1 MYTNEQLKKEFL
13 SKIKAENPNIKAE
26 NLIDNLTKVI
36 SRKYIMEYA
45 DFLIEY
51 NVPFCFQMIDIDNFK
66 RVNDNYGHQKGDDV
80 LKAFAARL
88 GKKVGV
94 DGMIGRYGG
103 DEFIVIL
110 PNISSY
116 DEAHDYI
123 SSHFF
128 GDGAPM
134 RSRYIIDELQTFI
147 TGTIGSASFPND
159 AKDLDEL
166 FLKADKALYRGK
178 TKGRNCYIVYVDSK
192 HRDIDVNKGHKRY
205 LQDIFNDVIVAMEN
219 SSDEKQMFDKLNN
232 YLVDALKISTVEF
245 YDKNKFKD
253 IADLFDNKN
262 LYKSN
267 DMLEI
272 KMFKETY
279 LYAVENDI
287 LSMLISKIVFNGEV
301 EGYIVFT
308 EKKIHRIWQDED
320 CALILF
326 ISKLY
331 AYMSKFEEE

>member
-1 MYTNEQLKKEFL
+1 MEYAEF
-13 SKIKAENPNIKAE
+13 
-26 NLIDNLTKVI
+26 LIDNDI
-36 SRKYIMEYA
+36 
-45 DFLIEY
+45 
-51 NVPFCFQMIDIDNFK
+51 PFCFQMIDIDNFK

-88 GKKVGV
+88 GKKVGA

-123 SSHFF
+123 SGHFF

-147 TGTIGSASFPND
+147 TGTIGSASYPVD
-159 AKDLDEL
+159 ATNLDDL

-178 TKGRNCYIVYVDSK
+178 TKGRNCYIVYVDAK
-192 HRDIDVNKGHKRY
+192 HRDIDVNKGHKKY
-205 LQDIFNDVIVAMEN
+205 LQDIFNDVVVAFESTDSN
-219 SSDEKQMFDKLNN
+219 EKLLTRLNDF
-232 YLVDALKISTVEF
+232 LVDALKISTVEF
-245 YDKNKFKD
+245 YDKDKFLD
-253 IADLFDNKN
+253 IDDLFDNKN
-262 LYKSN
+262 IYKIN
-267 DMLEI
+267 NMLEI
-272 KMFKETY
+272 KMFKNTF
-279 LYAVENDI
+279 LYAQENEI
-287 LSMLISKIVFNGEV
+287 LSILISKVKYQDEV
-301 EGYIVFT
+301 LGYFVFT

-320 CALILF
+320 IALIIF

-331 AYMSKFEEE
+331 AYLNIYEEE